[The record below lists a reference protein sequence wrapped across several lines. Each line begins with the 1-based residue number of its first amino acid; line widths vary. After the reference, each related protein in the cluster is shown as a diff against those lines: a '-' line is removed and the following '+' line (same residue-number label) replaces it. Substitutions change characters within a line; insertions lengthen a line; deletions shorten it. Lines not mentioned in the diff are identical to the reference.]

1 MSLLEK
7 LNWRYATKKMDP
19 SKKVSKDKLDRILEA
34 IRLAPTSSGLQPFEV
49 FVVNNRELLERIKP
63 IAFNQGQVAE
73 CSNLLVFAAWDDY
86 TTERINMMFDLTN
99 KERGFTS
106 EGWEN
111 YRQMLLTNYP
121 PRGPAV
127 NFEHAAKQAYIGM
140 TAGLV
145 AAAFEEVDST
155 PMEGFDP
162 KALDELLGLSAKGLK
177 SCVIVTLGY
186 RDAGNDWLASLKKVR
201 RARADFITE
210 IN

>member
-86 TTERINMMFDLTN
+86 TPERINLMFDLTN

-177 SCVIVTLGY
+177 SCVIVSLGY

>member
-1 MSLLEK
+1 VSLLEK

-86 TTERINMMFDLTN
+86 TPERINMMFDLTN

>member
-86 TTERINMMFDLTN
+86 TPERINLMFDLTN